1 MKRVLTFL
9 LIGAL
14 TLFSLGPILW
24 AVLASLKPDQEV
36 LRVSARWFFGPFTLD
51 HHRAVLSDLRVHRYL
66 ANSFL
71 VALGSSALA
80 TLLGAMAA
88 FGMGRYRFKGRSFL
102 LGLVLLIHLLP
113 NLVSM
118 AALYRFV
125 VSLKLLNSLVGLVLV
140 KGAGL
145 SLAIWLLKGYFES
158 LPKEYEEMAQVDG
171 SGSLGIFFRI
181 ILPLRIKGVLV
192 TGLFLFA
199 QSWKSFFLP
208 LLMITRV
215 EKMTLPLG
223 LFQYMGEHGFEVG
236 RVCALSVISL
246 LPVLVL
252 LAGLNRLGWQRLRPG
267 G

>member
-1 MKRVLTFL
+1 
-9 LIGAL
+9 
-14 TLFSLGPILW
+14 
-24 AVLASLKPDQEV
+24 
-36 LRVSARWFFGPFTLD
+36 
-51 HHRAVLSDLRVHRYL
+51 
-66 ANSFL
+66 
-71 VALGSSALA
+71 
-80 TLLGAMAA
+80 MAA

-215 EKMTLPLG
+215 EKMPLPLG